1 MNHRV
6 VTDPEYLMFDLN
18 ITVVDGDNLV
28 DVDCHIHKKAENVMV
43 SESQI
48 PRSLLETFLHFA
60 TALNPSFSTRR

>member
-28 DVDCHIHKKAENVMV
+28 DVDCYIHKKAENVMV
-43 SESQI
+43 SES
-48 PRSLLETFLHFA
+48 
-60 TALNPSFSTRR
+60 